1 MDGSV
6 VWVPFSEKLY
16 PEPRTPE
23 RYGVTG
29 DKQFSNSAL
38 PLVSVAPWDVLSGDT
53 SVGTEQDLCPGVT
66 GKPIEMT
73 EMLGTSQ
80 GEALP
85 PPSPWEWLGAPSEQQ
100 EQE

>member
-1 MDGSV
+1 M
-6 VWVPFSEKLY
+6 
-16 PEPRTPE
+16 
-23 RYGVTG
+23 G